1 MKTSR
6 VHVATT
12 PVDSPSRV
20 LFRFVTGRD
29 LNGGYKT
36 DHKWA
41 KRGTKIT
48 SANGRATR
56 WAHLPLRRRAG
67 VRLLGLLAVL
77 ALLVG
82 PFMGLAGFVQTLRV
96 VVWLSLLAFGWI
108 VYERARKFAHRR
120 EVLAPLA
127 VALAQ
132 RIGDSRYIHDP
143 REWISVPVDVD
154 DGTTIVYLPVDYS
167 PGVVQEKALARMVA
181 KKVGLLNPT
190 GTFTMQGERPYLELV
205 PAPAPRD
212 DVFFEHHDVRTLVE
226 GAKEGKPFLGFGPR
240 DVPEFLDF
248 DTQAPHLGM
257 SIATGGGKSTA
268 MRGLLMQHLHHG
280 GIALILDPKMDSQL
294 WARELPNVRY
304 ADTAQ
309 EIHEALLWL
318 SDELDRRSTV
328 TKQHADIRGDVDPA
342 LVGPRLMV
350 VGEEIN
356 TLEIDVMRYWRTI
369 RDPRNDPIRPTSL
382 AALGR
387 SLNMG
392 RARRIN
398 AVLIAQELLVQ
409 SIGGPAAK
417 TNLSTRILGR
427 ANTPTWNK
435 LAPECKVNG
444 RYPKKLMRQ
453 GRVYLVTGDEP
464 VPVQTMK
471 VDEQT
476 AIEWSTNGIVS
487 VFPSEGGR
495 SANARDSY
503 SQKTGSE
510 PTSLPH
516 LFDLDE
522 DDDDLDEIDALDLDE
537 SAEAVTLAE
546 AAERLALSIKT
557 LRNAR
562 DRHPRFPEPVE
573 SEPGKASKYDFIEL
587 EKWALDRSAG
597 SGGGAA

>member
-41 KRGTKIT
+41 KPGTKIM
-48 SANGRATR
+48 SADGRATR
-56 WAHLPLRRRAG
+56 WAHQPMRRRAG
-67 VRLLGLLAVL
+67 LRLLGLFAVL
-77 ALLVG
+77 ALLAG
-82 PFMGLAGFVQTLRV
+82 PLFSVAGTTQTLRV
-96 VVWLSLLAFGWI
+96 LVWLALLAFGWI
-108 VYERARKFAHRR
+108 AYERARKYAHRR

-143 REWISVPVDVD
+143 RQWIEVPVDVQ
-154 DGTTIVYLPVDYS
+154 DGTTTVYLPVDYS
-167 PGVVQEKALARMVA
+167 PGVVQERALARMVA

-190 GTFTMQGERPYLELV
+190 GTFVMQGERPYLELV

-212 DVFFEHHDVRTLVE
+212 RVDFASEDVAALVA
-226 GAKEGKPFLGFGPR
+226 GSKEGKLFLGLGPR
-240 DVPEFLDF
+240 DEPAFLDL
-248 DTQAPHLGM
+248 DTQAPHIGM
-257 SIATGGGKSTA
+257 SIATGGGKSTTA
-268 MRGLLMQHLHHG
+268 RGLIMQHLHSG

-294 WARELPNVRY
+294 WARGLPNVRY

-328 TKQHADIRGDVDPA
+328 TKEHADIRGDVDPA

-356 TLEIDVMRYWRTI
+356 TLEIDLMRYWRTI
-369 RDPRNDPIRPTSL
+369 RDPRNDPIKPVSL
-382 AALGR
+382 SALGR

-398 AVLIAQELLVQ
+398 ALLIAQELLVQ

-444 RYPKKLMRQ
+444 RYPRKIMNPR
-453 GRVYLVTGDEP
+453 GRVYLVVTDEP
-464 VPVQTMK
+464 MPVQCMT

-476 AIEWSTNGIVS
+476 AIDYSLSGVVNT
-487 VFPSEGGR
+487 FPSEGGR

-503 SQKTGSE
+503 SPKTGGS

-522 DDDDLDEIDALDLDE
+522 DDDDLDEPDALDLDE
-537 SAEAVTLAE
+537 SAELVTLTD
-546 AAERLALSIKT
+546 AAERLGLMVKT
-557 LRNAR
+557 LRNASER
-562 DRHPRFPEPVE
+562 NSKFPAPVVRAV
-573 SEPGKASKYDFIEL
+573 GKASLYDYIEL
-587 EKWALDRSAG
+587 EKWSLDRSAG
-597 SGGGAA
+597 SDAS